1 MEQLDLAARIREEFG
16 KGPSGRLRRSGFV
29 PANLYGPSIEKNVP
43 ITLKTK
49 EVEKVLQGHS
59 AGNAI
64 ISLDVEGY
72 GKKTVMFKE
81 LQLHP
86 ARDTIEHID
95 LIEVL
100 MDQKVIVEVPLTI
113 VGKSEGVAIGGIL
126 QQESR
131 EIKVECLPSIIPDS
145 IDVDVTRLGIGQ
157 SLHVGDIVLPEGLV
171 SQDDATTTIVSVVAP
186 TVEAEVKTA
195 EEVEAELAESFEEKE
210 GEEEVREGEKEEG
223 KKEEKK
229 EEEKKE

>member
-1 MEQLDLAARIREEFG
+1 
-16 KGPSGRLRRSGFV
+16 
-29 PANLYGPSIEKNVP
+29 
-43 ITLKTK
+43 
-49 EVEKVLQGHS
+49 
-59 AGNAI
+59 
-64 ISLDVEGY
+64 
-72 GKKTVMFKE
+72 
-81 LQLHP
+81 
-86 ARDTIEHID
+86 
-95 LIEVL
+95 
-100 MDQKVIVEVPLTI
+100 
-113 VGKSEGVAIGGIL
+113 VAIGGIL